1 MSSIPQAFTEG
12 HALVGLGYGS
22 WNGESGVAVGGSV
35 LLDDNHTALKAA
47 ATFDAQGNSGVSA
60 GVGWQF

>member
-1 MSSIPQAFTEG
+1 M
-12 HALVGLGYGS
+12 
-22 WNGESGVAVGGSV
+22 

-47 ATFDAQGNSGVSA
+47 ATFDTNGNSGVSA